1 MQIKTFFFA
10 AVLLFSAASVKAQ
23 TNIPADYIKGTIT
36 LADGSVIPGYIKDN
50 LKKTASVTYVDYTG
64 ANKKTYEASQ
74 INGINIEATEYIS
87 IKGDFFKRLSA
98 GKLNFLQK
106 ASNSAGK
113 VSYNG
118 SQPVFNSGTEGKVG
132 DYFVYADK
140 ELKLINKKSV
150 ESFINTN
157 LTGCIAAIEKAKSIN
172 GDIAKLQ
179 EAVDIYNKT
188 N

>member
-1 MQIKTFFFA
+1 MQIKPFFFA
-10 AVLLFSAASVKAQ
+10 TALLFSAALNAQ
-23 TNIPADYIKGTIT
+23 TNIPVDYIKGAIT
-36 LADGSVIPGYIKDN
+36 LADGSVVPGYIKNN
-50 LKKTASVTYVDYTG
+50 LKKSGTITYIDNTG
-64 ANKKTYEASQ
+64 ANKKTYEAIQ
-74 INGINIEATEYIS
+74 INGIKIEAAEYIS

-106 ASNSAGK
+106 ASNSSGK

-118 SQPVFNSGTEGKVG
+118 TQPVFNSGTEGKVG
-132 DYFVYADK
+132 DYFVYTDK
-140 ELKLINKKSV
+140 ELKLINKKSI

-157 LTGCIAAIEKAKSIN
+157 LTGCAAAIEKAKAIN

-188 N
+188 IN